1 MPPLQKQVNIGNR
14 SYPLTIDSSEEQ
26 KVKSAQALIDE
37 KLFVYEG
44 RYPGRDYQD
53 LLAMTSLQLA
63 LEMQYSGSNK
73 KESDSASIQMNEEST
88 QRLKLLDQKLN
99 EALSI
104 WFFLFFR
111 SVAAFKKPNR

>member
-1 MPPLQKQVNIGNR
+1 MPPVQKQVNIGNR

-63 LEMQYSGSNK
+63 LEMQYSNGGK
-73 KESDSASIQMNEEST
+73 KEAENPSKTSNEEAI
-88 QRLKLLDQKLN
+88 QLLMKLDNKLDQ
-99 EALSI
+99 ALSI
-104 WFFLFFR
+104 
-111 SVAAFKKPNR
+111 

>member
-1 MPPLQKQVNIGNR
+1 MPPVQKQVNIGNR

-26 KVKSAQALIDE
+26 KVKSAQSLIDE

-63 LEMQYSGSNK
+63 LEMQYTGNGK
-73 KESDSASIQMNEEST
+73 KETESNQQVANT
-88 QRLKLLDQKLN
+88 EAIDLLKKLDQKLSQ
-99 EALSI
+99 ALAS
-104 WFFLFFR
+104 
-111 SVAAFKKPNR
+111 